1 MDRGRQGFLEGGR
14 AATEVEGHDTVTNS
28 EQCVAAARLEDAV
41 LERLVDEGGVGE
53 DQRELVGH
61 LRRHLTS
68 LCAGTPRVDGLP
80 PTVKTPL
87 QGNVM
92 RAATD
97 DLTALEA
104 GYLASACIEAARH
117 KEMLPTRVLADIALV
132 FDPEASL
139 VSVRGAQGA
148 GRGRG
153 ALA

>member
-1 MDRGRQGFLEGGR
+1 
-14 AATEVEGHDTVTNS
+14 
-28 EQCVAAARLEDAV
+28 
-41 LERLVDEGGVGE
+41 
-53 DQRELVGH
+53 
-61 LRRHLTS
+61 
-68 LCAGTPRVDGLP
+68 
-80 PTVKTPL
+80 
-87 QGNVM
+87 M